1 MKINEKT
8 YANKWHKMLNAID
21 TDTDTAID
29 TDTDTAID
37 TDSDTAIYSGYYWSY
52 PDKFGYA
59 TRLYF

>member
-8 YANKWHKMLNAID
+8 YANKWHKMLN
-21 TDTDTAID
+21 AID